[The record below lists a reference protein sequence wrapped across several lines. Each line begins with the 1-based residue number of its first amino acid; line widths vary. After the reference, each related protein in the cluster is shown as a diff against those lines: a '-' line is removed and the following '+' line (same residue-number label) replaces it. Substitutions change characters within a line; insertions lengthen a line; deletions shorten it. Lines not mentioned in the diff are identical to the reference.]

1 MEAKRNYIEPRC
13 KAIFVESQMIAD
25 SKDPRK
31 PVTLQFDYEDEE
43 DEGYGD

>member
-13 KAIFVESQMIAD
+13 KAIFVESEMIAE

-31 PVTLQFDYEDEE
+31 PVTLQFDDEE
-43 DEGYGD
+43 IEEGYGD